1 MNVEPYSSYA
11 GYHCLP
17 NWTLKD
23 KDLSVPER
31 QLLSY
36 VYFRS
41 RRRNWCWFQAETAQR
56 DLELTR
62 PTFYRAK
69 KKLAE
74 KGLVKVLRTVSS
86 LTWGQGINVYV
97 VPDRLLKRGAPI
109 VVPED
114 LSALPRHLTVV
125 GGSATGGTPVGG
137 DRGIKCE
144 TPVQGDRGITGETP
158 YTEGH
163 ARELNTTPVKSKAG
177 AISLATHSSMDGY
190 SAAEKSC
197 LERTELTPATLGV
210 PDGFEAVLVGAAGGG
225 VIEMMVDP
233 PRVVRAGHK
242 VDADAAPEHEGQTA
256 RSCGKPAAEKKGKP
270 KGWTFLWHHWQNQ
283 MLAHW
288 GPSKVGAN
296 ATGPDIGNMKVIL
309 DQCGYDLALAKKMVD
324 ILILD
329 WGAVKTKCWQAKNA
343 PFPTIGLLKQLR
355 EFIYARAYENQGVTD
370 GSNRVSAFDR
380 ERTKEKELAD
390 PKAEMERRLKE
401 WDKS

>member
-1 MNVEPYSSYA
+1 MEPYSSYA

-74 KGLVKVLRTVSS
+74 KGLVKVLRTVSG

-163 ARELNTTPVKSKAG
+163 ARELNTTPVKSKAD
-177 AISLATHSSMDGY
+177 AISLATFPGVDEY

-197 LERTELTPATLGV
+197 LERTNLTGV
-210 PDGFEAVLVGAAGGG
+210 PDGFEVALVGAAGGG

-242 VDADAAPEHEGQTA
+242 VDADAAPEHEGESRA
-256 RSCGKPAAEKKGKP
+256 RSCSKPRKERKDTHVPQKAM
-270 KGWTFLWHHWQNQ
+270 LWHHWRSR
-283 MLAHW
+283 MLEHW
-288 GPSKVGAN
+288 GPSKVGQN

-309 DQCGYDLALAKKMVD
+309 DQCGYDMNLAKKMVD

-355 EFIYARAYENQGVTD
+355 EFIYARAYENLGVTD

-380 ERTKEKELAD
+380 TELKKVELAD
-390 PKAEMERRLKE
+390 PKAEMERRLRE
-401 WDKS
+401 WDKA

>member
-1 MNVEPYSSYA
+1 MIEDNNYA

-23 KDLSVPER
+23 KKLSLSER

-36 VYFRS
+36 VYYRA
-41 RRRNWCWFQAETAQR
+41 RRRNWCWFTVKTAQR
-56 DLELTR
+56 ELELSQR
-62 PTFYRAK
+62 TFFRAK
-69 KKLAE
+69 RKLVD
-74 KGLVKVLRTVSS
+74 KGLMKVLRTVSS
-86 LTWGQGINVYV
+86 LTGGQGIDVYV
-97 VPDRLLKRGAPI
+97 VPDRLLGRGAPI
-109 VVPED
+109 PVPED
-114 LSALPRHLTVV
+114 TDALPKHLTVV
-125 GGSATGGTPVGG
+125 RGEGATRGTPVGEGEGATGGTPIYK
-137 DRGIKCE
+137 RE
-144 TPVQGDRGITGETP
+144 EQ
-158 YTEGH
+158 

-197 LERTELTPATLGV
+197 LERTELTGV
-210 PDGFEAVLVGAAGGG
+210 PDGFEAALVGAAGGG

-256 RSCGKPAAEKKGKP
+256 RSCGRPAAEKKGKP